1 MREEETRLLSIGE
14 LAARTG
20 MSVKLIRHWS
30 DIGVVP
36 PAGRTPSGYR
46 RYSEEAVARLRLARA
61 LRDLGMGMAAIR
73 DVVTSQRGLREVAT
87 RHADAIEAQIR
98 TLRLQQAV
106 LRSVTDRRT
115 DIEEFTTMTELAR
128 LSATE
133 RTAIVH
139 DFVAR
144 TMGDIDPSA
153 YRDGLLATMPDL
165 PDHPTAEQAA
175 AWIELGGLVRD
186 PALGAAM
193 RRIAQ
198 YAATIAPTTTVDD
211 EQAVRT
217 VERVTDLWT
226 RLVREA
232 MVAGIA
238 ADSPTAAPVV
248 AEIVAAWLPTQAEG
262 GADGAEARRRL
273 LAQLETVADPRA
285 ERYWQLM
292 CIING
297 MPVRASIKAEG
308 EWLMT
313 ALRANPE
320 PGAREAGLA
329 EVLET
334 PAALE
339 PAALLEA
346 CARVLDEVGALVAAV
361 TPAQMGD
368 PTPCAD
374 WNVRDLLN
382 HLTYENLMWT
392 GLAQGVPRA
401 DFDADHLGDDHV
413 GAFRAAAAGTLA
425 AFGRPGMLTERYG
438 PAPGWRLV
446 EQVLIEMLVHGW
458 DLARATGA
466 PTDLAPD
473 VAEAM
478 LPAVRAIYGDLPRTP
493 GGSFA
498 PAQTPLPGATPAD
511 RLATYLGRHP

>member
-1 MREEETRLLSIGE
+1 MRDEGIRLLSIGE

-46 RYSEEAVARLRLARA
+46 RYTEEAVARLRLARA
-61 LRDLGMGMAAIR
+61 LRDLGMDMAAIR
-73 DVVTSQRGLREVAT
+73 DVVTSQRGLREVAA
-87 RHADAIEAQIR
+87 RHADAIEARIR

-115 DIEEFTTMTELAR
+115 DIEELTTMTELAR
-128 LSATE
+128 MSAAE

-144 TMGDIDPSA
+144 TMGDVEPSA
-153 YRDGLLATMPDL
+153 YRDGLLAVLPDL
-165 PDHPTAEQAA
+165 PDQPTPEQAA
-175 AWIELGGLVRD
+175 AWIELGELLRD

-193 RRIAQ
+193 RRIAE
-198 YAATIAPTTTVDD
+198 YAATIAPEDPGDD
-211 EQAVRT
+211 QGVGTA
-217 VERVTDLWT
+217 ERVTDLWT
-226 RLVREA
+226 RLAGEA
-232 MVAGIA
+232 MAAGIA
-238 ADSPTAAPVV
+238 ADSPTAAPIV
-248 AEIVAAWLPTQAEG
+248 AEIVAAWLPTQGDG
-262 GADGAEARRRL
+262 GSDGPEARGRL
-273 LAQLETVADPRA
+273 LAQLEAVADPRA

-292 CIING
+292 CVING
-297 MPVRASIKAEG
+297 MPVRPSVKAEG

-334 PAALE
+334 PGALE
-339 PAALLEA
+339 PAALLKA
-346 CARVLDEVGALVAAV
+346 CANVLAEVGALVAAV
-361 TPAQMGD
+361 TPAQMDD
-368 PTPCAD
+368 PTPCAG
-374 WNVRDLLN
+374 WNVRALLN

-401 DFDADHLGDDHV
+401 DHDADHLGDDQV

-425 AFGRPGMLTERYG
+425 AFRRPGMLEERYG

-446 EQVLIEMLVHGW
+446 EQVVIEMLVHGW

-478 LPAVRAIYGDLPRTP
+478 LPAVRAIYGGLPRTP

-498 PAQTPLPGATPAD
+498 PAQEPPGV
-511 RLATYLGRHP
+511 R